1 MKERIKKIPPIPGAT
16 PREAR
21 MRQEINRIVDE
32 AARVI
37 DELEARVRKMEEKM
51 KKGGGE

>member
-1 MKERIKKIPPIPGAT
+1 MKERIKKMSPMPGAT
-16 PREAR
+16 PREER
-21 MRQEINRIVDE
+21 IRQEVNRIVDE
-32 AARVI
+32 ATRVI